1 MGLRYVILSS
11 DIAGEHRFASA
22 VAQRLSQLGALTLG
36 DRHASSAADALSPFN
51 LQTKCAP
58 PLSHACTECQAVSPS
73 SFQMTWT

>member
-1 MGLRYVILSS
+1 MGVRYVILSS

-36 DRHASSAADALSPFN
+36 DRHASSAADALAPFN

-58 PLSHACTECQAVSPS
+58 PLN
-73 SFQMTWT
+73 QMH